1 METPEAGGWLLMQH
15 GVESEHCVTMTDAQ
29 FSICSAFRLGIP
41 FLRSFMPAGLT
52 LYCQCGAEMD
62 EYGEHI
68 MACCHTGRERI
79 ARHNSIAVT
88 LASLERMVGGTT
100 VLEPRAMCCGE
111 HRPDV
116 YVRSPLDPTVE
127 MAIDVT
133 VTSTHSGSAA
143 ERERAATA
151 SGAAAAQRRGPVARA
166 GGPTDN
172 KTDIA
177 FASDI

>member
-1 METPEAGGWLLMQH
+1 
-15 GVESEHCVTMTDAQ
+15 
-29 FSICSAFRLGIP
+29 
-41 FLRSFMPAGLT
+41 
-52 LYCQCGAEMD
+52 
-62 EYGEHI
+62 

-127 MAIDVT
+127 MANMRLM
-133 VTSTHSGSAA
+133 SL
-143 ERERAATA
+143 
-151 SGAAAAQRRGPVARA
+151 
-166 GGPTDN
+166 
-172 KTDIA
+172 
-177 FASDI
+177 